1 MSQKR
6 AGVLEVLKQMGPG
19 YMQSAM
25 TLGGGTAFAAI
36 FGGAAFGYRL
46 LWVAPV
52 SMALGV
58 VVLSAVA
65 HQTLCT
71 GEDPF
76 RAMKRHAGPFFAYG
90 WGIAAIL
97 SSIIWQFAQYA
108 LAASMLV
115 LLADQLGWSD
125 APRWAAG
132 LIALVWCVAVGLL
145 YDRSARLVRVY
156 ENVLKGMVWL
166 IIVCFL
172 VVVIRTGVPDPGAL
186 LAGFVPSVPED
197 VVTPDGGRISAVVVI
212 VSGLAAAVGVNM
224 LFVYP
229 YTLRKRG
236 WGRDDRRMAGLDLVF
251 GMLVP
256 YAIAASLILIASA
269 STFHFAEPELF
280 TGKRIAPDQVA
291 RVLASPD
298 RLGPVLGV
306 WVFGLG
312 IVAMALSSIT
322 MQMLCSG
329 FACETVF
336 GWERGTRRYTRR
348 HAAAGDRGAR
358 RRVLGRHRDVGGAA
372 DQCRVRA
379 AAPGRVCGLHHPAA
393 PPGVPG
399 RRHAPG
405 RPRGALARG
414 DDPRDG
420 GAGRGAGHG
429 DRDAGAGIRRAAAVA
444 ARGRVSAPVA
454 ASGFVDHAPPCML
467 GPNARPGRRGPPTTV
482 HGGSPMPTT
491 TPEHDERIR
500 TMTFS
505 SVYPH
510 YVSEDREE

>member
-115 LLADQLGWSD
+115 LLADQLGWSG

-336 GWERGTRRYTRR
+336 GWERGMRRYTLGTLLPAIGVLGAVFWGDIAMWVALPTNVVCGLLLPVAYVGFIILQRR
-348 HAAAGDRGAR
+348 RAYLGGDTPRGAR
-358 RRVLGRHRDVGGAA
+358 
-372 DQCRVRA
+372 
-379 AAPGRVCGLHHPAA
+379 
-393 PPGVPG
+393 
-399 RRHAPG
+399 
-405 RPRGALARG
+405 GALWL
-414 DDPRDG
+414 
-420 GAGRGAGHG
+420 AGMILATGVLVAGLVTVIVTQG
-429 DRDAGAGIRRAAAVA
+429 
-444 ARGRVSAPVA
+444 P
-454 ASGFVDHAPPCML
+454 GFVGQLRSLL
-467 GPNARPGRRGPPTTV
+467 G
-482 HGGSPMPTT
+482 GG
-491 TPEHDERIR
+491 
-500 TMTFS
+500 
-505 SVYPH
+505 
-510 YVSEDREE
+510 